1 MLKLLYN
8 KGDANESFQIGTDRN
23 FDNTMW
29 VKVRET
35 DAQTY
40 CWWECKPLRP
50 LRGTT

>member
-1 MLKLLYN
+1 MHTALNQGNMLKLLYN

-35 DAQTY
+35 DVQTI
-40 CWWECKPLRP
+40 L
-50 LRGTT
+50 LVGV